1 MKNMNFPGEEKLRI
15 NTAQVKP
22 TMVTKL
28 AENVFAFQ
36 YFGASNA
43 LLVVGDDACILVDA
57 FESDGYALEAKK
69 EIEKITNKAVKT
81 IIYTHTHADHTGGAS
96 VFAETVD
103 CIIGHVSHVP
113 VIGRQDQIAH
123 EAQKRALHQF
133 GVALSLEESISMGLN
148 PAVAPNGSPKPMP
161 VTQFIDGDVTEMNI
175 YGVDVKLIAVP
186 GETDDEQAVWLPE
199 QKILCSGDNY
209 YASWP
214 NLCALRG
221 STYRDVDQ
229 WVTSLGKYLTYPAEY
244 LVPGHGE
251 ILVGQQEIIEVIGNY
266 RDAIEWVLDQT
277 LKGVDEGKT
286 PDELVNTI
294 RLPEKWANLPYLQE
308 YYGTI
313 AWSIRGIYDGY
324 IGWFD
329 GNPTHIGTMPVKERA
344 EKLLAMMGGEIAVC
358 DEVKDA
364 LKKNDMQWVMELCDI
379 LLNAEVSVPNA
390 RKWKAEACVYLGR
403 MQVSANGRHYYLSC
417 AKEMERNA

>member
-28 AENVFAFQ
+28 AEKVFAFQ

-161 VTQFIDGDVTEMNI
+161 VTQFVDGDVTEMNI

>member
-1 MKNMNFPGEEKLRI
+1 MKRINFPGEEKLRI
-15 NTAQVKP
+15 NTAQMKP
-22 TMVTKL
+22 PRVTKL
-28 AENVFAFQ
+28 ADDVFAFQ

-43 LLVVGDDACILVDA
+43 VLIVGDNACILVDA
-57 FESDGYALEAKK
+57 FESDGYALDAKK
-69 EIEKITNKAVKT
+69 VIEKITDKPIKT
-81 IIYTHTHADHTGGAS
+81 IVYTHTHVDHTGGAS

-103 CIIGHVSHVP
+103 NIIGHVSHAP
-113 VIGRQDQIAH
+113 VIGRQNKIAH
-123 EAQKRALHQF
+123 GAQKRGLYQF
-133 GVALSLEESISMGLN
+133 GAMLSLEESISMGLN
-148 PAVAPNGSPKPMP
+148 PAAAPNGSPKPMP
-161 VTQFIDGDVTEMNI
+161 VTQFVDGDVTEMNI
-175 YGVDVKLIAVP
+175 YGVVVQLIAVP

-199 QKILCSGDNY
+199 QRILCSGDNY

-251 ILVGQQEIIEVIGNY
+251 ILVGQQTILEIIGNY

-277 LKGVDEGKT
+277 LEGIDEGKT

-294 RLPEKWANLPYLQE
+294 RLPEKWADLPYLQE

-324 IGWFD
+324 VGWFD
-329 GNPTHIGTMPVKERA
+329 GNPTHIGTMPAKERA
-344 EKLLAMMGGEIAVC
+344 EKQLALMGGESTVC
-358 DEVKDA
+358 DAIKDA
-364 LKKNDMQWVMELCDI
+364 LKQNDMQWAMELSDI
-379 LLNAEVSVPNA
+379 LLNAEVSVADA

-403 MQVSANGRHYYLSC
+403 MQTSANGRHYYLSC
-417 AKEMERNA
+417 AKELEKDM